1 MNIFYLHNDTVE
13 CAKQHNDK
21 HVVKMILEYAQLLS
35 TAHRVLDGHEVTEL
49 TANGRKIRRWKLESY
64 LDSKLYKSTHAN
76 HPSAIWVRQSHKN
89 YIWLSQL
96 LYAVCKEYTYRYGRT
111 HKVEEVGLME
121 TLFEW
126 PVNIPAGEFTEP
138 TPAMPE
144 CYKVASSINSYQNYY
159 IGAKQ
164 HLANWKKREVPIWY
178 Y

>member
-1 MNIFYLHNDTVE
+1 
-13 CAKQHNDK
+13 
-21 HVVKMILEYAQLLS
+21 
-35 TAHRVLDGHEVTEL
+35 
-49 TANGRKIRRWKLESY
+49 
-64 LDSKLYKSTHAN
+64 
-76 HPSAIWVRQSHKN
+76 
-89 YIWLSQL
+89 
-96 LYAVCKEYTYRYGRT
+96 
-111 HKVEEVGLME
+111 ME

>member
-1 MNIFYLHNDTVE
+1 
-13 CAKQHNDK
+13 
-21 HVVKMILEYAQLLS
+21 
-35 TAHRVLDGHEVTEL
+35 
-49 TANGRKIRRWKLESY
+49 
-64 LDSKLYKSTHAN
+64 
-76 HPSAIWVRQSHKN
+76 
-89 YIWLSQL
+89 L

-126 PVNIPAGEFTEP
+126 PMNIPIGEFTEP

-144 CYKVASSINSYQNYY
+144 CYKVSSSINSYQNYY